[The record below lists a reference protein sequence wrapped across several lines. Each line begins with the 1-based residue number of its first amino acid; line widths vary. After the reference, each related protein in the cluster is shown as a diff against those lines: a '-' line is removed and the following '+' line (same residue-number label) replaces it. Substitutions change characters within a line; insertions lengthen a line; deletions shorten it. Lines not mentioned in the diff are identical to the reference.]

1 MNPQFSYLTE
11 CGPSLKLI
19 SNSRPSRQ
27 LMDALSGQLC
37 WGFGT
42 KENIFYLA
50 FFLSEN
56 KSSAGLTKA
65 RGFYQ
70 TSRPA

>member
-11 CGPSLKLI
+11 FGPSLKLI

-50 FFLSEN
+50 LFFL
-56 KSSAGLTKA
+56 KH
-65 RGFYQ
+65 Q
-70 TSRPA
+70 PA